1 MVSSL
6 KKINESAVDIGV
18 GLLWRV
24 TSHSQVLTQARQR
37 FTVSLDHRVDLLIR
51 FAKKFCGGI
60 LFSKSVLHSRTKKF

>member
-24 TSHSQVLTQARQR
+24 TSHSQVLTQARQ
-37 FTVSLDHRVDLLIR
+37 
-51 FAKKFCGGI
+51 
-60 LFSKSVLHSRTKKF
+60 